1 MDIVEAQARESDYGR
16 YLCVQFAPPR
26 QRPAMLAVLA
36 LAVELGNV
44 RAKTVREPAMSA
56 IRYAWWRDG
65 LDAIFSGKAPP
76 PEPVLLALQRATQEQ
91 ALSRAPFD
99 ELLEGVQR
107 EAEGAS
113 PGEVAVAIG
122 AAPLVSWLDI
132 LGAADA
138 DSIAAVQQAGAAW
151 ALARRGDA
159 EHAQKH
165 VQAARERRSRVDQ
178 RALPALLVA
187 TVAEKDRGKVALQL
201 TLLRR
206 ALLGRY

>member
-1 MDIVEAQARESDYGR
+1 MEIPNPSEAIPARPGSD
-16 YLCVQFAPPR
+16 
-26 QRPAMLAVLA
+26 
-36 LAVELGNV
+36 
-44 RAKTVREPAMSA
+44 
-56 IRYAWWRDG
+56 
-65 LDAIFSGKAPP
+65 
-76 PEPVLLALQRATQEQ
+76 
-91 ALSRAPFD
+91 
-99 ELLEGVQR
+99 
-107 EAEGAS
+107 EA
-113 PGEVAVAIG
+113 G
-122 AAPLVSWLDI
+122 AAQSAGDDTMVI
-132 LGAADA
+132 LPVRDTVLFPGVLFPISIGRPI
-138 DSIAAVQQAGAAW
+138 SIAAVQQAGAAW